1 MTSGGGEGE
10 LAGSVTTPVPDIH
23 ALFSHYNA
31 IYFQDSLGPFTVEW
45 SSKLRQS
52 PSLSKPKKRRKA
64 LVGSPGSCRYPPKY
78 DPAILLSESDFK
90 FRPSEDLKNILLH
103 EMIHAYLFMK
113 HGITDRNKHDLL
125 FETLMDGINS
135 NFLID
140 QERPIAGYNIIF
152 RHLLNQDVERNR
164 DNHWITLGYDCLSKD
179 YE

>member
-1 MTSGGGEGE
+1 M
-10 LAGSVTTPVPDIH
+10 AGRSPD
-23 ALFSHYNA
+23 
-31 IYFQDSLGPFTVEW
+31 
-45 SSKLRQS
+45 
-52 PSLSKPKKRRKA
+52 
-64 LVGSPGSCRYPPKY
+64 SCRYPPKY

-90 FRPSEDLKNILLH
+90 FRPSENLKNILLH

-164 DNHWITLGYDCLSKD
+164 DNHWICELCGDLIKRGVNREPSANDCIEKAGGADSCAAPLC
-179 YE
+179 YWHM